1 MDIVTLHKKSI
12 LIPTPGQTEQEYLA
26 SYLMGKKI
34 CVTVNQKKFSLKHD
48 LDVARNSE
56 YADMDIF
63 QQNEL
68 FPAMKGLLLGIV
80 GKTPQVNDFN
90 H

>member
-1 MDIVTLHKKSI
+1 
-12 LIPTPGQTEQEYLA
+12 
-26 SYLMGKKI
+26 
-34 CVTVNQKKFSLKHD
+34 LKHD

-56 YADMDIF
+56 YADMNIF